1 MADALTS
8 DPKQQQYT
16 PFKASD
22 ILSIGSIFGD
32 NTAGGGKRTSL
43 VDGIINSGVSG
54 AMAYEQNNIKGATPF
69 QKGLN
74 KNAAIFSG
82 ITGAIGAIPGGAL
95 FSGALEGANLIAGK
109 LAKNANRIGI
119 GSTVGTSSGYSGT
132 ASGIGEQASN
142 ISAYNNAGG
151 TKLFGNNRSILNDW
165 TKKLKGF
172 QSTATKIV
180 QNSKR
185 QMAALPGA
193 AQNQAMQNEITFQN
207 LPEVPVGKSGLKIN
221 TTFLKEFKTFKA
233 GGKIDEPKNVI
244 VDGKLH
250 KELNHM
256 EDVTGTEITRKGIPV
271 LEMEKGGELG
281 EQTAELERD
290 EIIFHLQLTKTLEE
304 LEKENTDESMI
315 QAGKILAKEIL
326 KNTKDSKSKLLKTI
340 Q

>member
-1 MADALTS
+1 MADTLTS
-8 DPKQQQYT
+8 DPKQQST
-16 PFKASD
+16 SFKASD

-32 NTAGGGKRTSL
+32 NSAGGGKRASL

-54 AMAYEQNNIKGATPF
+54 AMAYEQNNIKGGTKF

-74 KNAAIFSG
+74 KNAALFSG
-82 ITGAIGAIPGGAL
+82 ATAAIGMIPGGAVL
-95 FSGALEGANLIAGK
+95 SGALEGANLIAGK
-109 LAKNANRIGI
+109 LAKNANKIGL
-119 GSTVGTSSGYSGT
+119 GSTLGASSAYGGT

-142 ISAYNNAGG
+142 ISAYNKAGG
-151 TKLFGNNRSILNDW
+151 TKLIGGNLGKLNDW
-165 TKKLKGF
+165 TNKLKGF
-172 QSTATKIV
+172 QSTATGIV
-180 QNSKR
+180 QNAQR

-193 AQNQAMQNEITFQN
+193 SQNRAMQNEITFKGV
-207 LPEVPVGKSGLKIN
+207 PEVPVGKLGLKLN
-221 TTFLKEFKTFKA
+221 KAFLKEFRKFKS
-233 GGKIDEPKNVI
+233 GGQIELPQNVI

-256 EDVTGTEITRKGIPV
+256 EDVTETDITRKGIPV
-271 LEMEKGGELG
+271 LEMEEGGQLG

-315 QAGKILAKEIL
+315 KAGKILSKEIL
-326 KNTKDSKSKLLKTI
+326 KNTKDSKSKLLKNI